1 MGSSLGG
8 SHLPR
13 YQCLGESGQV
23 SITQWWELRLAQGG
37 SVAARGRF
45 AFGAVVFIGKPQAG
59 SLNDS
64 PLVSTAQAMR
74 AFFAAMATTAFQ

>member
-1 MGSSLGG
+1 MAGENCLAHGGAIKRLNIMGNAG
-8 SHLPR
+8 
-13 YQCLGESGQV
+13 
-23 SITQWWELRLAQGG
+23 
-37 SVAARGRF
+37 
-45 AFGAVVFIGKPQAG
+45 VVFIAAPQAG